1 MTTLV
6 CRLNKIDNDW
16 IFTVYEDDKPRFC
29 MLEEEANDM
38 VQKNIVKNF
47 TTEETETEYIERY
60 CF

>member
-1 MTTLV
+1 MNTLV

-16 IFTVYEDDKPRFC
+16 IFTVYEDEKPQFC
-29 MLEEEANDM
+29 MLEEEANEM

-60 CF
+60 YF